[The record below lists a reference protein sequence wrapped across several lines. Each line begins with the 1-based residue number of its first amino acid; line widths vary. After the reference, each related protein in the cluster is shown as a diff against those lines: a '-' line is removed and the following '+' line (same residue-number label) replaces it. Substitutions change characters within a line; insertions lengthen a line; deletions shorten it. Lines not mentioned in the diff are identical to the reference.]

1 MRSARRWSV
10 MLICLVHVAHYS
22 PRHHVGALEVPST
35 GTRKLFRH
43 QVLMMAQNSRLTKD
57 NITSRPIP
65 TQHSA
70 RGGGEKDASLT
81 NLSYYLVWSPTFLP
95 KTFAS
100 FFLLL
105 FARPFWTQRVAIP
118 TAAFITAHRR
128 GIMSILA
135 TSMEMI
141 LLPLLSSACCS
152 IQLLINVMVGAGGC
166 AGFNKHLGPVRP
178 YFLGML
184 LSVVVPMIVTR
195 NVMSWPKLIVQLF
208 FAFLPELV
216 HVWNSN
222 PYHLAVGTR
231 LRSRT
236 KANTDSTH
244 VHVYAQAEMVIPG
257 MGCVACIKKINNSL
271 QQCEIV
277 TGSEAWLEGS
287 GGKASVVYVVDSKAK
302 AEDVAIQLANVV
314 REAGFDQCLIGT
326 VRTINTR

>member
-10 MLICLVHVAHYS
+10 MLICFVHVAHYS
-22 PRHHVGALEVPST
+22 PLHHVGALEVPST
-35 GTRKLFRH
+35 GTRTLFRH
-43 QVLMMAQNSRLTKD
+43 QVLMMAQNSRLTSD
-57 NITSRPIP
+57 DIPSRPI
-65 TQHSA
+65 TTHHSA
-70 RGGGEKDASLT
+70 RGGGEKDAYLT

-105 FARPFWTQRVAIP
+105 FARPFLAHRVALP
-118 TAAFITAHRR
+118 AAPFVTAHRR
-128 GIMSILA
+128 GMMSILA

-166 AGFNKHLGPVRP
+166 AGFNKHLGPLRP
-178 YFLGML
+178 YFLGIL

-195 NVMSWPKLIVQLF
+195 NVMSWPKLVVQLF
-208 FAFLPELV
+208 LAFLPELV

-222 PYHLAVGTR
+222 PFHLAFGR
-231 LRSRT
+231 LRSST
-236 KANTDSTH
+236 KEKTDSTL
-244 VHVYAQAEMVIPG
+244 VHAQAEMVIPG
-257 MGCVACIKKINNSL
+257 MGCVACINKINNSL

-287 GGKASVVYVVDSKAK
+287 GGKASVVYVVDSEAK